1 MEKYDYRKELI
12 EDIIFYIKDN
22 NVLDYEYDS
31 EEDLIETLYDELICT
46 DNVTGGGYN
55 YYGTEQKCSEY
66 ISNNF
71 DLLYEA
77 FGDRGYFDNE
87 INFIISHYED
97 KSLARYFDYVI
108 REHLLYDCIS
118 EALEKL
124 GVKV

>member
-22 NVLDYEYDS
+22 DVLDYEYENED
-31 EEDLIETLYDELICT
+31 DLIDTLHDELACA

-55 YYGTEQKCSEY
+55 YYGTEQECSEY
-66 ISNNF
+66 ISGNF

-77 FGDRGYFDNE
+77 FGNRGYFEDE
-87 INFIISHYED
+87 ISFIISHYED
-97 KSLARYFDYVI
+97 KSLARYFDCVI
-108 REHLLYDCIS
+108 REHLLYDCIL